1 MKSLGNI
8 NLMGNQLRNVSLEN
22 KNEYPTAPSI
32 GALEMIQKRLMLC
45 VSLDQGVPFWLPMSQ
60 ELSEY
65 RHTQAPASASWVIEH
80 NLNTSTP
87 VVQVYVDGQIV
98 TPDEIIIIDPNT
110 INVTFLQPQLGTATL
125 LSGSPFGI
133 PATNPAVTQVFAAA
147 TSWTLQHNL
156 GRQPMVRIY
165 SNGVEV
171 QPAELA
177 VTDTDVTVSFG
188 TLSVGGTLILL

>member
-65 RHTQAPASASWVIEH
+65 RHAQSPASNSWVIEH

-133 PATNPAVTQVFAAA
+133 PATNPVVTQVFAAA

-171 QPAELA
+171 QPAELT